1 MKTQEIVKELQE
13 LKNEVK
19 TIQVNYEKVS
29 SQYIE
34 TMDLFEK
41 AKIKYV
47 DPDIRDSAEKQM
59 MRVMKESK
67 DIEKLFLDM
76 EIFRRK
82 RDMYAKKL
90 DYLKE
95 QIKILTSLLYL
106 EKGE

>member
-19 TIQVNYEKVS
+19 TTQVNYEKVS

-82 RDMYAKKL
+82 RDTYAKKL